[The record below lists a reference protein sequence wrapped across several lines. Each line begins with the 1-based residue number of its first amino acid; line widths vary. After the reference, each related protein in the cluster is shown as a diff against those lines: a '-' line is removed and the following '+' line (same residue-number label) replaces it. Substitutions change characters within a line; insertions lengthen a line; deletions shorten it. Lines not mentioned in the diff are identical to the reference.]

1 MLFEL
6 IFLFIAKT
14 NYTILIT
21 EKRKRFTNE
30 TLFENQANFNE
41 QVTILY
47 ENGFLHELFYEQN
60 NLFVKN
66 EQHEEFMMILS

>member
-6 IFLFIAKT
+6 TFLFIAKE

-41 QVTILY
+41 QATILY

>member
-6 IFLFIAKT
+6 TFLFIAKE

-60 NLFVKN
+60 NLFVKT